1 MSIKSLINNQ
11 QIRIDSHH
19 RGCGTSNDWDA
30 NDVDVHMDKIVKS
43 KSEEYKIKIPL
54 NSNRDVTINR
64 KSNEEIPLKIRN
76 EVLEAFKNDRLRKVF
91 IKNIFKAVGAYNSK
105 QLNQEQRTRQAL
117 GYIGKAF
124 GLGKIRRSVK
134 NDIKDFY
141 ANLYF
146 DSSVWT
152 YVIYS
157 HGTFIISNN
166 TKKWKRFS
174 ISTDTIT
181 YKYSMEIEEIDV
193 VDDGI

>member
-1 MSIKSLINNQ
+1 MGINSLINNQ
-11 QIRIDSHH
+11 QIRIDSHY
-19 RGCGTSNDWDA
+19 RGCGNSNDWDA
-30 NDVDVHMDKIVKS
+30 NDVDVHMDKIVKR
-43 KSEEYKIKIPL
+43 KSEEYRIKVPL

-64 KSNEEIPLKIRN
+64 KSNEVIPFKIRN
-76 EVLEAFKNDRLRKVF
+76 EVLKAFKNDSLRKAFV
-91 IKNIFKAVGAYNSK
+91 KDVFKALATYNSN

-124 GLGKIRRSVK
+124 GLGKIRRVVK

-146 DSSVWT
+146 NNSVWT

-166 TKKWKRFS
+166 TKKWRRFF
-174 ISTDTIT
+174 ITTNTIT
-181 YKYSMEIEEIDV
+181 YKYSMEIEEIAVEGYDV
-193 VDDGI
+193 